1 MSYTPPS
8 GVCDTW
14 SQTTGECGRGGRGIE
29 GRGGSPFY
37 AVKMVTPLF
46 HSPADGCPALKLSKV
61 KGTGWKGAVQLLDFI
76 IYQLTFASVSQVF

>member
-1 MSYTPPS
+1 
-8 GVCDTW
+8 
-14 SQTTGECGRGGRGIE
+14 
-29 GRGGSPFY
+29 
-37 AVKMVTPLF
+37 MVTPLF